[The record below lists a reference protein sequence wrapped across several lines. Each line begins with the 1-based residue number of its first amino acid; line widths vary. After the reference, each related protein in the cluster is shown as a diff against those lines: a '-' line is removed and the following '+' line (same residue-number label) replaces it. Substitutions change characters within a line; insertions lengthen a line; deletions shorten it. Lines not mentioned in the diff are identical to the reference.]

1 MKRTMWMTMI
11 AVAVAAV
18 VTIPLM
24 AQPPQ
29 GRGMGRGMG
38 MGMGPGRGGPGG
50 PGGAGPMA
58 FLRGVD
64 LTDAQRE
71 QIRAIMED
79 HRGNAPGRNVRELD
93 KQLQLAILAD
103 TPDTQ
108 KIDELKAAIAAG
120 TVEELATRIEVES
133 KIAQILTPAQRAK
146 AREAVGNMGPP
157 PGRGR

>member
-1 MKRTMWMTMI
+1 MKRTMWTTI
-11 AVAVAAV
+11 VVVALAGL

-79 HRGNAPGRNVRELD
+79 HREGAPGQRMHELEQ
-93 KQLQLAILAD
+93 QLQLAILAD

-108 KIDELKAAIAAG
+108 IEGLKSAIAAASAG
-120 TVEELATRIEVES
+120 QLATRIEVES

>member
-1 MKRTMWMTMI
+1 MKRTLWMTI
-11 AVAVAAV
+11 SAVALAAI

-38 MGMGPGRGGPGG
+38 MGPGRGGPGG
-50 PGGAGPMA
+50 PGGPGPMA

-71 QIRAIMED
+71 QIRAIMGE
-79 HRGNAPGRNVRELD
+79 HRENAPGQRMHELEQ
-93 KQLQLAILAD
+93 QLQLAILAD
-103 TPDTQ
+103 TPDTR
-108 KIDELKAAIAAG
+108 IEGLKSAIAAASA
-120 TVEELATRIEVES
+120 EQLAMRIEVES
-133 KIAQILTPAQRAK
+133 KVAQILTPAQRAQ